1 MSYCPNCGRQI
12 LDESLGCP
20 VCNVR
25 NNIDPTKKPVPTEQT
40 DEYKED
46 NSFREEAKA
55 EQAETVDSFTVEE
68 ADGKTHH
75 FETNEETGDA
85 EYKKKNTV
93 DADAKIPTAIK
104 VLVIVLIVAVGGLGA
119 IAGCVV
125 GGVSLS
131 GGKGSPLGILIGV
144 TLVFVAENA
153 IIFLGMPSTMRVAIQ
168 GALMAG
174 AVLFDI
180 FRQSRKVPA

>member
-40 DEYKED
+40 DEYKEGD
-46 NSFREEAKA
+46 SFREEAKA

-85 EYKKKNTV
+85 EYKKKHRGCGCKNP
-93 DADAKIPTAIK
+93 DCNQGSGYCADCC
-104 VLVIVLIVAVGGLGA
+104 GWRSGRDCGLRGRRCA
-119 IAGCVV
+119 EQ
-125 GGVSLS
+125 
-131 GGKGSPLGILIGV
+131 KPL
-144 TLVFVAENA
+144 
-153 IIFLGMPSTMRVAIQ
+153 
-168 GALMAG
+168 
-174 AVLFDI
+174 
-180 FRQSRKVPA
+180 

>member
-55 EQAETVDSFTVEE
+55 
-68 ADGKTHH
+68 
-75 FETNEETGDA
+75 
-85 EYKKKNTV
+85 
-93 DADAKIPTAIK
+93 
-104 VLVIVLIVAVGGLGA
+104 
-119 IAGCVV
+119 
-125 GGVSLS
+125 
-131 GGKGSPLGILIGV
+131 
-144 TLVFVAENA
+144 
-153 IIFLGMPSTMRVAIQ
+153 
-168 GALMAG
+168 
-174 AVLFDI
+174 
-180 FRQSRKVPA
+180 

>member
-40 DEYKED
+40 DEYKEG

-119 IAGCVV
+119 IAGGAETFFGKNKAKSMEGKLALATKVSA
-125 GGVSLS
+125 GVF
-131 GGKGSPLGILIGV
+131 IICALI
-144 TLVFVAENA
+144 VAM
-153 IIFLGMPSTMRVAIQ
+153 IG
-168 GALMAG
+168 
-174 AVLFDI
+174 
-180 FRQSRKVPA
+180 

>member
-55 EQAETVDSFTVEE
+55 EQAETVDSFTVE
-68 ADGKTHH
+68 
-75 FETNEETGDA
+75 DA
-85 EYKKKNTV
+85 AYKKKNTV

-119 IAGCVV
+119 IAGCVA
-125 GGVSLS
+125 GVALS
-131 GGKGSPLGILIGV
+131 KSPSEDYRRFGKTMMTVRIVMLVLSFICCVLG
-144 TLVFVAENA
+144 TA
-153 IIFLGMPSTMRVAIQ
+153 
-168 GALMAG
+168 AG
-174 AVLFDI
+174 AFSNI
-180 FRQSRKVPA
+180 MYETF

>member
-40 DEYKED
+40 DEYKEGD
-46 NSFREEAKA
+46 SFREEAKA

-104 VLVIVLIVAVGGLGA
+104 VLVIVLIVALSKSPSEDYRRFGKTMMTVSIVMLVLSFICCVLGTA
-119 IAGCVV
+119 AG
-125 GGVSLS
+125 
-131 GGKGSPLGILIGV
+131 
-144 TLVFVAENA
+144 VFSNIMYET
-153 IIFLGMPSTMRVAIQ
+153 F
-168 GALMAG
+168 
-174 AVLFDI
+174 
-180 FRQSRKVPA
+180 